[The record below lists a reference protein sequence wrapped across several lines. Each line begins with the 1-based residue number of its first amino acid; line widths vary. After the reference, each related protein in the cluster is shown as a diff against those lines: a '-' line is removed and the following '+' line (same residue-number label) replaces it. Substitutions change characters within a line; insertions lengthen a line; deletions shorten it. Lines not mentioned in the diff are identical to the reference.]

1 MRMHIDGGCHCG
13 YIRYEAEVDPEKVS
27 ICHCTDCQTLTGT
40 VYRVTVPAE
49 NGTFKLLGGNP
60 KVYVKTAESG
70 NKREQGFCPDCGTPI
85 YATSP
90 QEPRQYGI
98 RVGTVRQRG
107 ALQPQKQ
114 SWFRSAMGWA
124 LNIELVPAAL
134 VEAAMD
140 RRRIGEAS
148 RARSAHSAVMFAA
161 LMTLAHFAISL

>member
-1 MRMHIDGGCHCG
+1 MHIDGGCHCG

-40 VYRVTVPAE
+40 AYRVTVPAE
-49 NGTFKLLGGNP
+49 SGTFKLLGGKP

-70 NKREQGFCPDCGTPI
+70 NKREQGFCPECGTPI

-114 SWFRSAMGWA
+114 SWFRSALGWA
-124 LNIELVPAAL
+124 LNIELLPRYPKQPA
-134 VEAAMD
+134 
-140 RRRIGEAS
+140 R
-148 RARSAHSAVMFAA
+148 
-161 LMTLAHFAISL
+161 